1 MILVLDTNVV
11 SEFMKA
17 RPDPQVLTWIDSQL
31 TSSLFVTTITE
42 AEVRTGIAYLP
53 DGRRQRGLTAAA
65 DRAFDVLFA
74 DRILPFDSA
83 AARAYATIASGRRAA
98 GDPISQSDCQIAA
111 IARSVGASVAT
122 RDASGF
128 RGCGV
133 DVISLW
139 ANEPGLRTC

>member
-53 DGRRQRGLTAAA
+53 EGRRQRGLTAAA
-65 DRAFDVLFA
+65 DRAFNVLFA

-83 AARAYATIASGRRAA
+83 AARTYATIASGRRAA

-128 RGCGV
+128 RGCGI
-133 DVISLW
+133 DVISPW

>member
-1 MILVLDTNVV
+1 VILVLDTNVV

-53 DGRRQRGLTAAA
+53 EGRRQRGLTAAA

-74 DRILPFDSA
+74 DRILPFDST

-111 IARSVGASVAT
+111 IVRSRGMTVAT
-122 RDASGF
+122 RNVRDFADNGI
-128 RGCGV
+128 
-133 DVISLW
+133 D
-139 ANEPGLRTC
+139 

>member
-17 RPDPQVLTWIDSQL
+17 RPDPNVLAWIDSQL

-53 DGRRQRGLTAAA
+53 EGRRQRGLTAAA
-65 DRAFDVLFA
+65 DRAFNVLFA
-74 DRILPFDSA
+74 DRILPFDSS

-98 GDPISQSDCQIAA
+98 GDPISQADCQIAA
-111 IARSVGASVAT
+111 IVRSVGAAVAT
-122 RDASGF
+122 RDSSGF
-128 RGCGV
+128 RGCGIE
-133 DVISLW
+133 VISPW
-139 ANEPGLRTC
+139 ANQPGLRTR

>member
-17 RPDPQVLTWIDSQL
+17 RPDPNVLAWIDSQL

-53 DGRRQRGLTAAA
+53 EGRRQRGLTAAA

-83 AARAYATIASGRRAA
+83 A
-98 GDPISQSDCQIAA
+98 
-111 IARSVGASVAT
+111 VAT
-122 RDASGF
+122 RDSSGF

-133 DVISLW
+133 EVISPW
-139 ANEPGLRTC
+139 ANEPGLRTR